1 VFVVQESP
9 VTRASLLV
17 RLRDSSNHEAWR
29 EFLQL
34 YSPLVYGFVRN
45 RGLQDADAA
54 DLLQEVLRSVSGS
67 IGRLDYDKQKGG
79 FRAWLFTI
87 TRNRLSTYL
96 SGRRATAT
104 AGVDS
109 KVQQLLE
116 AEPDRSG
123 SLEEEWEREFQR
135 QLASKAMQ
143 AIEPEFEDRTW
154 QAFWLSAVDGVSA
167 ADVSKTLG
175 MSTGAIYVAKS
186 RVLARLKTEI
196 QRLQSEQEFSS

>member
-1 VFVVQESP
+1 MVQESP

-54 DLLQEVLRSVSGS
+54 DLLQEVLRIVSGS

-104 AGVDS
+104 AGADS
-109 KVQQLLE
+109 KIQQMLE
-116 AEPDRSG
+116 VAPDRSG

-143 AIEPEFEDRTW
+143 AIEPEFENRTW
-154 QAFWLSAVDGVSA
+154 QAFWLTAVDGVPA
-167 ADVSKTLG
+167 ADISKTLG
-175 MSTGAIYVAKS
+175 MSAGAIYVAKS
-186 RVLARLKTEI
+186 RVMARLKTEI
-196 QRLQSEQEFSS
+196 QRLQTEQEFSS

>member
-1 VFVVQESP
+1 MVQQSP

-17 RLRDSSNHEAWR
+17 RLRDSTNHEAWR

-45 RGLQDADAA
+45 CGLQDADAA

-96 SGRRATAT
+96 SGRRVGPT
-104 AGVDS
+104 AGMDS
-109 KVQQLLE
+109 KVQEMLE
-116 AEPDRSG
+116 AEPARSG

-143 AIEPEFEDRTW
+143 AIEPEFEDTTW
-154 QAFWLSAVDGVSA
+154 QAFWLSAVDGLSA
-167 ADVSKTLG
+167 SEVSKTLG
-175 MSTGAIYVAKS
+175 MSTGAVYVAKS

-196 QRLQSEQEFSS
+196 QRLQTEQEFPS

>member
-1 VFVVQESP
+1 
-9 VTRASLLV
+9 LLV

-96 SGRRATAT
+96 SGRRATA
-104 AGVDS
+104 AGADS
-109 KVQQLLE
+109 TIQQRLD

-135 QLASKAMQ
+135 QLTSQAMQ
-143 AIEPEFEDRTW
+143 AIEPEFGDKTW
-154 QAFWLSAVDGVSA
+154 QAFWLTAVDGVSA
-167 ADVSKTLG
+167 ADVSKNLG

-196 QRLQSEQEFSS
+196 QRLQTEQEFSS

>member
-1 VFVVQESP
+1 MVQESP

-96 SGRRATAT
+96 SGRRSTAA
-104 AGVDS
+104 AGADS
-109 KVQQLLE
+109 TIQKMLD

-135 QLASKAMQ
+135 QLTSTAMQ
-143 AIEPEFEDRTW
+143 AIEPEFEEKTW
-154 QAFWLSAVDGVSA
+154 KAFWLSAVDGVSA
-167 ADVSKTLG
+167 ADVGKTLG
-175 MSTGAIYVAKS
+175 MSTGAVYVAKS

-196 QRLQSEQEFSS
+196 QRLQTEQEFSS

>member
-1 VFVVQESP
+1 
-9 VTRASLLV
+9 
-17 RLRDSSNHEAWR
+17 
-29 EFLQL
+29 
-34 YSPLVYGFVRN
+34 
-45 RGLQDADAA
+45 
-54 DLLQEVLRSVSGS
+54 
-67 IGRLDYDKQKGG
+67 
-79 FRAWLFTI
+79 
-87 TRNRLSTYL
+87 
-96 SGRRATAT
+96 
-104 AGVDS
+104 
-109 KVQQLLE
+109 LE

-167 ADVSKTLG
+167 ADVSKTLE

>member
-1 VFVVQESP
+1 
-9 VTRASLLV
+9 V
-17 RLRDSSNHEAWR
+17 RLRDSTNHEAWR

-54 DLLQEVLRSVSGS
+54 DLLQDVLRSVSGS

-96 SGRRATAT
+96 SGRRATAA
-104 AGVDS
+104 AGADS
-109 KVQQLLE
+109 AIQQMLDS
-116 AEPDRSG
+116 EPDRSG
-123 SLEEEWEREFQR
+123 SMEEEWEREFQR
-135 QLASKAMQ
+135 QLTSKAMQ
-143 AIEPEFEDRTW
+143 TIESEFEDRTW

-167 ADVSKTLG
+167 VDVSKTLS
-175 MSTGAIYVAKS
+175 MSTGAVYVAKS

>member
-1 VFVVQESP
+1 MVQESP

-17 RLRDSSNHEAWR
+17 RLRDSSNQEAWR

-54 DLLQEVLRSVSGS
+54 DVLQEVLRSVAGS

-79 FRAWLFTI
+79 FRAWLFAI

-96 SGRRATAT
+96 SGRRVIAVAD
-104 AGVDS
+104 ADS
-109 KVQQLLE
+109 KIQQLLE

-135 QLASKAMQ
+135 QLTSKAMQ
-143 AIEPEFEDRTW
+143 VIEPEFEGRTW
-154 QAFWLSAVDGVSA
+154 QAFWCSAVQGMPVPEIS
-167 ADVSKTLG
+167 SSLG

-196 QRLQSEQEFSS
+196 QRLQTEQEFST